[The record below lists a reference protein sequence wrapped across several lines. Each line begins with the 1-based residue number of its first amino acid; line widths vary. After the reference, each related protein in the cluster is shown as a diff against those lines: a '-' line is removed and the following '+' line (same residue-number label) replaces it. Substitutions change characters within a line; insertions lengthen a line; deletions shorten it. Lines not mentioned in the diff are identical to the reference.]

1 MEESI
6 MKRHHKWFRKER
18 YKQKLERSVDKHHT
32 YFSNVYFTT
41 EEPDPKDLRENIL
54 LISWAADLHGISIE
68 EATERYIEREKK
80 WGNGRFIYYDRPEVP
95 YSIRY
100 YYKKKGRSDHQTF
113 LKNQTARRVRQRWK
127 QYGEVY
133 QHNEYRKTTEFW
145 WDLD

>member
-1 MEESI
+1 
-6 MKRHHKWFRKER
+6 MKNKHKWFRKER

-41 EEPDPKDLRENIL
+41 DEPDPRDLRENIH
-54 LISWAADLHGISIE
+54 LISWTADLRGISIE
-68 EATERYIEREKK
+68 EATERYIERERK

-100 YYKKKGRSDHQTF
+100 YYKKKGRSDSQTF
-113 LKNQTARRVRQRWK
+113 LKKQTARRVRQRWK

-133 QHNEYRKTTEFW
+133 QHNLYRKTTEFW

>member
-1 MEESI
+1 
-6 MKRHHKWFRKER
+6 MKNKHKWFRKER

-41 EEPDPKDLRENIL
+41 DEPDPRYIRENFHAFWAKSIWYNPTDEERLAL
-54 LISWAADLHGISIE
+54 LTKPDR
-68 EATERYIEREKK
+68 ATGE
-80 WGNGRFIYYDRPEVP
+80 FIYYKRPEVP
-95 YSIRY
+95 YTIRY
-100 YYKKKGRSDHQTF
+100 YYKKKGRSNCQTF
-113 LKNQTARRVRQRWK
+113 LKNRTARRVRQRWK

>member
-1 MEESI
+1 

-41 EEPDPKDLRENIL
+41 DEPDPRDLRENIH
-54 LISWAADLHGISIE
+54 LISWSADFHGISIE

-100 YYKKKGRSDHQTF
+100 YYKKKGRSEHQTF
-113 LKNQTARRVRQRWK
+113 LKKQTARRVRQRWK

>member
-32 YFSNVYFTT
+32 YYSNVYFTT
-41 EEPDPKDLRENIL
+41 DEPDPRHLREDIHMYR
-54 LISWAADLHGISIE
+54 SWGTDE
-68 EATERYIEREKK
+68 EWIERESHPRY
-80 WGNGRFIYYDRPEVP
+80 GTSHFIYYKRPEIP
-95 YSIRY
+95 YTIRY
-100 YYKKKGRSDHQTF
+100 YYKRKGRSDHQKF
-113 LKNQTARRVRQRWK
+113 LKNRTSRRVRQRWK

>member
-1 MEESI
+1 
-6 MKRHHKWFRKER
+6 MKNKHKWFRKER

-41 EEPDPKDLRENIL
+41 KESDPRYLRER
-54 LISWAADLHGISIE
+54 LHMNRSCGWWKETDEEWIE
-68 EATERYIEREKK
+68 NHSKPDR
-80 WGNGRFIYYDRPEVP
+80 GRDTFTYYKRPEVP

-100 YYKKKGRSDHQTF
+100 YHKRKGRSNHQTF
-113 LKNQTARRVRQRWK
+113 LKKQTARRVRQRWN

-133 QHNEYRKTTEFW
+133 QHNEYRKTVEFW

>member
-1 MEESI
+1 

-41 EEPDPKDLRENIL
+41 DEPDPRDIREHLDHIMWVAARNNIPL
-54 LISWAADLHGISIE
+54 E
-68 EATERYIEREKK
+68 EEYEHYIEREKK
-80 WGNGRFIYYDRPEVP
+80 WGNGRFVYYKRPEVP
-95 YSIRY
+95 YSIHY
-100 YYKKKGRSDHQTF
+100 YYKKKGRSDSQTF
-113 LKNQTARRVRQRWK
+113 LKRQTSRRVRQRWK

-133 QHNEYRKTTEFW
+133 QHNLYRKTTEFW

>member
-1 MEESI
+1 

-32 YFSNVYFTT
+32 YYSNVYFTT
-41 EEPDPKDLRENIL
+41 DEPDPRNLREHMDHIM
-54 LISWAADLHGISIE
+54 WAAAFNGIPLEEEIE
-68 EATERYIEREKK
+68 HYIERDRH
-80 WGNGRFIYYDRPEVP
+80 WGNGRFIYYKRPEVP

-100 YYKKKGRSDHQTF
+100 YYKKKGRSDSQTF
-113 LKNQTARRVRQRWK
+113 LKNRTARRVRQRWK

>member
-6 MKRHHKWFRKER
+6 MKNKHKWFRKER

-41 EEPDPKDLRENIL
+41 KEPDTRYLRENIHMYRNCIWL
-54 LISWAADLHGISIE
+54 KETDEEWIE
-68 EATERYIEREKK
+68 NHSKPDR
-80 WGNGRFIYYDRPEVP
+80 GRDTFTYYKRPEVP

-100 YYKKKGRSDHQTF
+100 YYKKKGRSKHQTF